1 MRKKRPRSYNGASR
15 VEQSAELKERVLNL
29 AIKLLVKHK
38 QDFSLRKLAQKA
50 ECSER
55 HLYRIFDGLDGL
67 SQELNR
73 KMNAI
78 LGLDMDLKTIKT
90 NELPLYARTLFSKFN
105 QNSELVK
112 AYLGS
117 SLGISSRKKWLEEKH
132 QHIREIFRDCE
143 NAEQLVKETSVILSA
158 SFWMLL
164 RSEALMSEQ
173 ESLDYIS
180 KLAKQIAESAQ
191 KGRTK

>member
-1 MRKKRPRSYNGASR
+1 MRKKQARSYNGASR
-15 VEQSAELKERVLNL
+15 AEQATELKERVLDL

-38 QDFSLRKLAQKA
+38 QEFSLRKLAQKA

-73 KMNAI
+73 KMNTI

-105 QNSELVK
+105 QNSELIK

-117 SLGISSRKKWLEEKH
+117 SLGSSSRQKWLEEKH
-132 QHIREIFRDCE
+132 KYISELFAGCE
-143 NAEQLVKETSVILSA
+143 NAKQLVKETSVILSA

-164 RSEALMSEQ
+164 RSEALMSEE
-173 ESLDYIS
+173 ESVNYIS
-180 KLAKQIAESAQ
+180 KLATQIAESAKKGSQ
-191 KGRTK
+191 K